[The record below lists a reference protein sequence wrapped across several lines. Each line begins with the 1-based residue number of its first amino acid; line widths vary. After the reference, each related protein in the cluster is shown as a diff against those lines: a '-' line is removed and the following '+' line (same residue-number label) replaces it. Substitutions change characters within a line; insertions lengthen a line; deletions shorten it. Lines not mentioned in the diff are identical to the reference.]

1 MKNIWNESQE
11 KVYNGAAFR
20 IDFTKRNLTI
30 DSKYIIKEGQY
41 EGDLGVDTSSLSSDE
56 LLHQIEEYYEL
67 YRHSVP
73 SARSDS
79 KYKNYFRALPE
90 DKLTESDLLYGDN
103 RELSQ
108 LRLELFVLIAV
119 MNGDLVWD
127 EFAKDKWFWQSPTNP
142 SLVIL
147 KQWINQ

>member
-90 DKLTESDLLYGDN
+90 DKLVESDLLYGDN

-127 EFAKDKWFWQSPTNP
+127 EFAKDKWFWQSPTHP